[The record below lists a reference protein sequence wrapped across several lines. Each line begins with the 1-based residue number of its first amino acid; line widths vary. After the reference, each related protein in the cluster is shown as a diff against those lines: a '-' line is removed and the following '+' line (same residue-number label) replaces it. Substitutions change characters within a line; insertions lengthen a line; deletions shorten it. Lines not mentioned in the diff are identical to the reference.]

1 MKYIT
6 KPLNQ
11 SEIQQLEEEFGEYVK
26 ITVDIEKKKLVAGC
40 ELHADGEEILLK
52 NGSNQDN
59 IWGGG
64 INFKT
69 KNIDCIAVLNIRA
82 PLNNDSMEILDQKKR
97 DRFIKT
103 VSELI
108 PLA

>member
-6 KPLNQ
+6 ERLNQ
-11 SEIQQLEEEFGEYVK
+11 SGIQQLKEEFGEYIKV
-26 ITVDIEKKKLVAGC
+26 TVDIEKKELVAGC

-69 KNIDCIAVLNIRA
+69 KNIDCTAVLNIRA

-97 DRFIKT
+97 NRFIKT

-108 PLA
+108 PLV